1 MSEHLLAQGTRGP
14 TPQRTKASLT
24 DQIPN
29 DEGGFVWAVD
39 RWTRL
44 RRFLILGSE
53 GGTYY
58 ATEKRATQ
66 ENVACVREC
75 IAEDGARTVNE
86 IVAVSEGGRAPK
98 NDSALFALA
107 SCMALGD
114 RDTKLAAGLSL
125 PRVARIGTHLF
136 DFVAYAESQ
145 RGWGV
150 MLRKAIQN
158 WYASKPAEKLA
169 YDVIKYRQ
177 RNGWSHRDVLRLAHP
192 FGPSFGKDADSAETP
207 TGHGVI
213 YDFVTHGN
221 WEAGAFEILD
231 GFVAAQNSES
241 PADTADLIRRY
252 GLPREALLTE
262 HLNDIEVWKA
272 MLDKDMPIM
281 AMTRN
286 LATMTRNG
294 VLGELDYR
302 KIVTAALADEEK
314 IAKSRLHPFSILLA
328 LTTYRSGQGFRG
340 GNTWKPISQIT
351 DALDQAFYLAFGNVQ
366 PTGKR
371 MLLGLDVS
379 GSMNGSYIA
388 GSNLS
393 ALEGTGAM
401 AMVTAAVEDVCDAV
415 TFSHATGNVW
425 GQGSNAGWRGVGG
438 LEPMDLSKR
447 RRLDDIVMEMYKRGR
462 AMGGTDCAL
471 PMLYALDQKLDYDAF
486 VIYTDSETWV
496 GSIHPKQA
504 LDQYRRETGIHARSV
519 VVGMVANN
527 FSIADPRDPGML
539 DVVGFD
545 ASAPALISEFVA
557 GRL

>member
-14 TPQRTKASLT
+14 TSQRTKAPLT
-24 DQIPN
+24 DQVPN

-39 RWTRL
+39 HWTRL

-58 ATEKRATQ
+58 ATEKRATS
-66 ENVACVREC
+66 ENVACVRQC
-75 IAEDGARTVNE
+75 IAEDGPRTVEE

-114 RDTKLAAGLSL
+114 RDTKLAAGLAL

-136 DFVAYAESQ
+136 DFVAYAQSQ

-158 WYASKPAEKLA
+158 WYESKPAEKLA

-192 FGPSFGKDADSAETP
+192 LGPSFGKDDESAESP

-213 YDFVTHGN
+213 YDFITHGN
-221 WEAGAFEILD
+221 WDAGAFPIID

-241 PADTADLIRRY
+241 PADTAALIRRY

-272 MLDKDMPIM
+272 MLDSNMPIM

-294 VLGELDYR
+294 VLGEVDYR
-302 KIVTAALADEEK
+302 KIVTAAFADQEK
-314 IAKSRLHPFSILLA
+314 ITKSRLHPFSILLA
-328 LTTYRSGQGFRG
+328 MTTYRSGKGFRG
-340 GNTWKPISQIT
+340 GNTWTPISAVT
-351 DALDQAFYLAFGNVQ
+351 DALDQGFYLAFGNVE

-401 AMVTAAVEDVCDAV
+401 AMVTAAVEEVCDAV

-425 GQGSNAGWRGVGG
+425 GRTGGGFRTSG

-447 RRLDDIVMEMYKRGR
+447 RRLDDLVMEMYQRGR

-471 PMLYALDQKLDYDAF
+471 PIMYALANKLDYDAF
-486 VIYTDSETWV
+486 VIYTDSETWA
-496 GSIHPKQA
+496 GNIHPFEAIRK
-504 LDQYRRETGIHARSV
+504 YRAERVPNAKLV
-519 VVGMVANN
+519 VVGMTSNG
-527 FSIADPRDPGML
+527 FTIADPNDAGMM

-545 ASAPALISEFVA
+545 TATPNMISDFVA

>member
-14 TPQRTKASLT
+14 TSQSAKAPLT
-24 DQIPN
+24 DQVPN
-29 DEGGFVWAVD
+29 DAGGFVWAVD

-58 ATEKRATQ
+58 ATEKRATS

-75 IAEDGARTVNE
+75 IAEDGLLTVRE

-114 RDTKLAAGLSL
+114 RDTKLAAGVAL

-136 DFVAYAESQ
+136 DFVAYAQSQ

-158 WYASKPAEKLA
+158 WYESKPADKLA

-192 FGPSFGKDADSAETP
+192 LGPSFGKASDSVEPP

-213 YDFVTHGN
+213 YDFITHGN
-221 WEAGAFEILD
+221 WEAGAYPMID

-241 PADTADLIRRY
+241 PADTAELIRRY

-262 HLNDIEVWKA
+262 HLNDVEVWKA
-272 MLDKDMPIM
+272 MLDRDMPIM
-281 AMTRN
+281 ALTRN

-294 VLGELDYR
+294 VLAIPEYR
-302 KIVTAALADEEK
+302 KIVVGALADQEK
-314 IAKSRLHPFSILLA
+314 ITKSRLHPFSVLLA
-328 LTTYRSGQGFRG
+328 LHTYRQGQGFRG
-340 GNTWKPISQIT
+340 SNTWTPISAVS
-351 DALDQAFYLAFGNVQ
+351 DALDQAFYLAFGNVE

-379 GSMNGSYIA
+379 GSMGGSYIA

-393 ALEGTGAM
+393 ALEATGAM

-425 GQGSNAGWRGVGG
+425 GQARAGGWRNGG

-447 RRLDDIVMEMYKRGR
+447 RRLDDILMEMHKRGL

-471 PMLYALDQKLDYDAF
+471 PIMYALEKKLDYDAF
-486 VIYTDSETWV
+486 VIYTDSETWA
-496 GSIHPKQA
+496 GNIHPFEA
-504 LDQYRRETGIHARSV
+504 LRKYRAERVPNAKLV
-519 VVGMVANN
+519 VVGMTSNG
-527 FSIADPRDPGML
+527 FTIADPNDAGMM

-545 ASAPALISEFVA
+545 TATPNMISEFVA